1 MSKLLKAD
9 IYRLFRTKAFYVC
22 LIIMYCI
29 IGLNAVIIKMSHTL
43 GIEGEIANYNGIT
56 FGLEMLTISNIKLF
70 MGIFIAVFVAS
81 EFNFGTMK
89 NLVSKGF
96 DRAKIYLSKLITMS
110 IASIIMVMNMFLVA
124 ILVVTFAT
132 GELGEI
138 TSSYLL
144 EILRLL
150 AIELLLYVALGS
162 VFLMIAMVIRSSG
175 GAIAINI
182 LGVITFY
189 GLIYELLNRLFK
201 EKYNFHIYSLQGN
214 IMNYYNNISPPLE
227 DMIRSIVVGGGL
239 FNNLI
244 TFSLLLVFLRCKGC
258 AHHLCCT
265 SDSLYLHL
273 IFH

>member
-227 DMIRSIVVGGGL
+227 DMIRSIVVGGP
-239 FNNLI
+239 F
-244 TFSLLLVFLRCKGC
+244 
-258 AHHLCCT
+258 
-265 SDSLYLHL
+265 
-273 IFH
+273 